1 MRKIILIILSVVI
14 IAGAAIGAKLI
25 IDSKTAP
32 KSKASKEIKIV
43 TVDTIQNATIPIV
56 IPANGNLQAK
66 RRVELYAEVTGVFRP
81 TGKLFRTGQVYR
93 AGETLIVID
102 NTEFYSQVRSSRST
116 LNNQIT
122 AIMPDLRLDYPDS
135 YPQWQAYLDQWNMN
149 SNTPALPEPVNDK
162 EKYFITGRNI
172 YTTYYNI
179 KNLENRLGKYRI
191 TAPFAGVLTD
201 AMVTEGT
208 LVRNGQQ
215 LGEYIQTGSYEMQV
229 AISAEF
235 ADLLQIGE
243 QVKLVNIS
251 GSKTY
256 QGEVT
261 RVNGKVDQASQTIT
275 VVIEVNDPELKEGM
289 YLTAN
294 LDAQQIPNAVELNRN
309 LLQNGNG
316 LFVVEDGKLKL
327 QEVQP
332 VYFSD
337 KTMVLKG
344 LENGTVI
351 VSQSLS
357 GAYEGMLVKT
367 EAQAKADKEKAQS
380 STEQKED

>member
-1 MRKIILIILSVVI
+1 MRKIILIILAVVI

-32 KSKASKEIKIV
+32 KPKAVKEVKIV
-43 TVDTIQNATIPIV
+43 TADTIQNSTIPIV

-66 RRVELYAEVTGVFRP
+66 RRVELYAEVTGVFRS
-81 TGKLFRTGQVYR
+81 TGKLFRTGQAYR

-122 AIMPDLRLDYPDS
+122 AIMPDLRLDYPES
-135 YPQWQAYLDQWNMN
+135 FPQWQAYLDKWNMN
-149 SNTPALPEPVNDK
+149 SYTPALPEALNDK

-179 KNLENRLGKYRI
+179 KNLENRLSKYRI
-191 TAPFAGVLTD
+191 TAPFSGVLTD

-215 LGEYIQTGSYEMQV
+215 LGEFIQTGNYEMQV
-229 AISAEF
+229 SISAEF
-235 ADLLQIGE
+235 ANLLQIGE
-243 QVKLVNIS
+243 KVQLKNIS
-251 GSKTY
+251 GTQTY

-294 LDAQQIPNAVELNRN
+294 LDAQQIENAVELDRS
-309 LLQNGNG
+309 LLQNGKG
-316 LFVVEDGKLKL
+316 IFVIEDGKLL
-327 QEVQP
+327 LREVTP

-337 KTMVLKG
+337 KTVVLKG
-344 LENGTVI
+344 LDNGTVI
-351 VSQSLS
+351 VSQSIS

-367 EAQAKADKEKAQS
+367 EQQAQADKKKAANA
-380 STEQKED
+380 TEENAN